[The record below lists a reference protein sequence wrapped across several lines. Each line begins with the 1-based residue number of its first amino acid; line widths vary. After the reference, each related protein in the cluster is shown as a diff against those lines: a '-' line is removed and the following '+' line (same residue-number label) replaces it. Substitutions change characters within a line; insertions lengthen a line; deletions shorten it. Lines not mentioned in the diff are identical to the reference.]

1 MKNNERQ
8 LKGKN
13 PSPALTGPVTFDW
26 LNQRIEDQATLFLLG
41 RPVVQ
46 MTLLN
51 CDGLSL
57 SLSLSF
63 SLSLFFSISIS
74 LFFSLSQSIMF

>member
-57 SLSLSF
+57 YLSLFLNLYLSFFLSLSIYHVLKSNF
-63 SLSLFFSISIS
+63 D
-74 LFFSLSQSIMF
+74 

>member
-51 CDGLSL
+51 CDGGSLYLSLFLNLYLSFFLSL
-57 SLSLSF
+57 SIYHVLKSNF
-63 SLSLFFSISIS
+63 D
-74 LFFSLSQSIMF
+74 